1 MFLNAKMYQLCS
13 VSSSVNKQSST
24 SKNQTEIDPAI
35 SMIADECQNVENVE
49 NESEVKDDI
58 VTEDAD
64 GVGEYNSDCSKEE
77 SNTSASTTLKRS
89 SPTLDGMS
97 SSGSGAYS
105 PTQSVTNP
113 SVTGNENQPNN
124 EQDDD
129 DDEDETN
136 NTEDDGKASWESGTS
151 NLSSSSFITVKL
163 LVSNNMAGSIIGRA
177 GETISDLQMQSSSR
191 IKLGQSGDYYPGTSE
206 RTCLVHG
213 HLENVKQATTLLLQK
228 LYDLQLQQI
237 ETQLG
242 RQTQNE
248 DATDNDDI
256 ATNEDPLS
264 SDVTDQEDNHPTNI
278 SFSVRL
284 LIPSASC
291 GMLIGRNGNNI
302 KKMKETSQVTSI
314 RLASKEPDSNTNTHF
329 SSESMAIAATSER
342 ILTISGNELNAC
354 ISCTFLILDGFARH
368 PDICRYA
375 NNTTSY
381 SKITSSFH
389 ASFNPNQMG
398 YSMRSSSAGRSMPV
412 MNQHRGGGR
421 QTSYMNVHHAQNPQR
436 MRSSDS
442 FIPGNDGRRNQQ
454 QTYQNNHHLNS
465 PLAQVPSRVQPHHMY
480 GTSVPGNSR
489 QRQNTATSTQDIQNQ
504 MYTEK
509 MSISDA
515 MIGAILG
522 KRGNTLNYLQNKSG
536 TKIKISQRGEFVPGT
551 NNRIVTIS
559 GPTNQNVS
567 NAKNLIHQQLAR
579 NTQDRMG
586 SSTITGDES

>member
-1 MFLNAKMYQLCS
+1 ME
-13 VSSSVNKQSST
+13 
-24 SKNQTEIDPAI
+24 NQTKIVHTV
-35 SMIADECQNVENVE
+35 STIAEECQNVENVK
-49 NESEVKDDI
+49 NKSEVKDDN
-58 VTEDAD
+58 VTKDTCTD
-64 GVGEYNSDCSKEE
+64 GGGEYNSDCSKEE

-89 SPTLDGMS
+89 SPTLDGMT
-97 SSGSGAYS
+97 SSGSGASS
-105 PTQSVTNP
+105 PTQSVVNP
-113 SVTGNENQPNN
+113 PITGSEIQPNN

-129 DDEDETN
+129 DDDEDETN
-136 NTEDDGKASWESGTS
+136 NAEDDGKASWESGIS
-151 NLSSSSFITVKL
+151 NLSSSTFITVKL

-177 GETISDLQMQSSSR
+177 GETISELQQQSSSR

-206 RTCLVHG
+206 RACLVHG
-213 HLENVKQATTLLLQK
+213 SLENVKQAATLLLQK

-237 ETQLG
+237 ESQLR
-242 RQTQNE
+242 RQTQSEDTTDNE
-248 DATDNDDI
+248 DI
-256 ATNEDPLS
+256 AANEEPS
-264 SDVTDQEDNHPTNI
+264 SSSNVADEEDTHTANI

-314 RLASKEPDSNTNTHF
+314 RLASKEPDGNSNMHF

-354 ISCTFLILDGFARH
+354 ISCAFLILDGFARH

-398 YSMRSSSAGRSMPV
+398 YHMRSPSAGGSMPV

-421 QTSYMNVHHAQNPQR
+421 QSSYMSAHHTQNPQR

-454 QTYQNNHHLNS
+454 QLYQNTHHVSS
-465 PLAQVPSRVQPHHMY
+465 PLAQVPSRVQPQHMY

-489 QRQNTATSTQDIQNQ
+489 QRQSATAATTQDIQNQ

-509 MSISDA
+509 MSIPDA

-522 KRGNTLNYLQNKSG
+522 KRGNTLNFLQNKSG

-559 GPTNQNVS
+559 GPSNQNVS
-567 NAKNLIHQQLAR
+567 NAKNLIRQQLAR

-586 SSTITGDES
+586 SSAITGDES